1 MRVTKLSAKNVHGYL
16 PVEVEF
22 LPDLTFL
29 IGLNGSGKTSALRLL
44 MGLLTPAID
53 ELARIE
59 FSEAEV
65 EVSTGGEVVSIRA
78 VREADKLTVTVSGV
92 EPPLVLD
99 APVLEMVMEPRRR
112 EEGRM
117 TPIVRM
123 LQESPVHERIRSIS
137 TPMFLGLE
145 RRLYSE
151 DRPLMDQDP
160 RMMDLRRKELLR
172 RGLYEDVDLT
182 GGVVGAGLME
192 VSMLVRDTMSEIR
205 AKQERLDG
213 LLRQRLLLSAVRF
226 KPTEFSPLTP
236 PDKAAIARYRERQA
250 QLEQVA
256 KLLRLPV
263 EEVQGGLR
271 DFFDN
276 MSRLLESMDAQRAS
290 PKHKHKNRPEIL
302 PESVKSLMTWLV
314 NKSQVDR
321 ILENLSEFEKY
332 AEEREAVRNPIDR
345 LLRLINK
352 FLEQSK
358 KTVGVT
364 DHDRL
369 FVQSPDGR
377 VRSIS
382 ALASG
387 ERQLLVMLGHLTLN
401 ERLAGSGVFIVD
413 EPELSLHLSWQE
425 MFVEAVRAANPDVQ
439 LIFATHSPAIIMDKD
454 DHCRSLSGN

>member
-1 MRVTKLSAKNVHGYL
+1 
-16 PVEVEF
+16 
-22 LPDLTFL
+22 
-29 IGLNGSGKTSALRLL
+29 

-78 VREADKLTVTVSGV
+78 VREADKLTISVSGV
-92 EPPLVLD
+92 ETPLVLE
-99 APVLEMVMEPRRR
+99 APVLELLMEPRRR

-151 DRPLMDQDP
+151 DRLLMDQDP
-160 RMMDLRRKELLR
+160 RMMDLRRKELMR
-172 RGLYEDVDLT
+172 RGFYEEVDLT
-182 GGVVGAGLME
+182 GSVVGAGLME
-192 VSMLVRDTMSEIR
+192 VSILVRDTMSEIR

-213 LLRQRLLLSAVRF
+213 DLRQRLLLSAVRF
-226 KPTEFSPLTP
+226 KPTEFSPLTA
-236 PDKAAIARYRERQA
+236 PDKAAIAGYRKRQA

-276 MSRLLESMDAQRAS
+276 MSKLLESMDAQRAS
-290 PKHKHKNRPEIL
+290 SKNKHKNRPGIL

-321 ILENLSEFEKY
+321 ILENLSDFEKY
-332 AEEREAVRNPIDR
+332 AEERTAVRNPIDR

-369 FVQSPDGR
+369 IVQSPDGR
-377 VRSIS
+377 TRPIS

-425 MFVEAVRAANPDVQ
+425 MFVDAVRAANPDVQ
-439 LIFATHSPAIIMDKD
+439 LIFATHSPAIILDKD
-454 DHCRSLSGN
+454 DHCRSLSGD